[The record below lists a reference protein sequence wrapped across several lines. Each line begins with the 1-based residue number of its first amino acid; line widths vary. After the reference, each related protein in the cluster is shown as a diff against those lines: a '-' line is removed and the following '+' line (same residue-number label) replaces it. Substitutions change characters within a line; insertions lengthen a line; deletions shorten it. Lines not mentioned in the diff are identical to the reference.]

1 MTPYLKDAAILGVTI
16 KNETLSI
23 KTQNA
28 ECRYAEC
35 RGALL
40 MNRLIVRGL
49 LNLTTPTPT
58 TGVTVVKFARIFFAK
73 MTYNFGLIAL
83 EKNVGRH

>member
-1 MTPYLKDAAILGVTI
+1 MSLHPSYEPANHRD
-16 KNETLSI
+16 
-23 KTQNA
+23 
-28 ECRYAEC
+28 
-35 RGALL
+35 
-40 MNRLIVRGL
+40 L

-73 MTYNFGLIAL
+73 MTHNFGLIAL